1 MQRMM
6 HGRSNAAG
14 LLPQAAR
21 AGPPLLVLAIG
32 LLLLLGTPAAASP
45 LITDYTLTSWTQ
57 YDGLPAARVWAITQ
71 DRDGYIWVGTDAG
84 LVRFDGV
91 DFLAWRDL
99 SEVQLPRR
107 EVTALYSARDGSLWV
122 GFGIHGGIARIR
134 GGEVVLYGEAEGI
147 VSGFVTF
154 ITEDQR
160 GTIWAGGLG
169 GLHGFDGSRWT
180 RVGLRRGLPVGPSV
194 EAYRDA
200 DGKLWIAH
208 AAGVF
213 RQVGRETFREDPAPA
228 VFGSALARFVLDASA
243 STSRNAQYRFSLL
256 HDRRGGIWVGTGGRG
271 LWIGHAASGTDAP
284 VVDNVTARDGLSSD
298 VVQALFEDREGHVWV
313 GTQSGLHQFSPRRVT
328 QVTVPGLVRAVE
340 ATPDG
345 GIWAGT
351 YDGVV
356 RLSEAAEQPFPQV
369 DGLFGPV
376 TALHGDADGR
386 LWVATLDS
394 IGTYTDGRFAALP
407 LPATAAFS
415 WVSALTTDLRGDL
428 WICDMYSGIF
438 RWRNGRLD
446 LFEALPAENR
456 DTVYTVYTDVAGNV
470 WIGFTDGKLGV
481 IHADHTFRLYESIT
495 RLGGVVNVLYQ
506 DSGGA
511 LWIGASDGLSRFDD
525 ERFTTAT
532 HRGSGMP
539 VDSVSTVLEDVEGNL
554 WVGTR
559 SGILSFHPDE
569 FDKLQND
576 PGHQVEYRLY
586 DRFDGVLSMPV
597 RLGNPVG
604 TRGADGRLWFVTG
617 GGAVVI
623 DPGQLPDEQTPPPVR
638 IESVHVDGRRVAA
651 ASPLPLPSG
660 SSRLRISYNALTYAA
675 PTRTQFRY
683 RLEGFD
689 PDWIGP
695 ETRREAFYAGLPAGD
710 YRFQVIARSNRGVW
724 NREGAVLELSVPPP
738 FYQAAW
744 FYVFAGIV
752 LVSVLLGAWK
762 IRIVQIHRRYALILA
777 ERARLSREIHD
788 TLLQSL
794 VGVALQFDVLAGS
807 LDGAPDQAKRRL
819 RSIRKDV
826 EEYIREARESI
837 WSLRS
842 RPSGRSLA
850 TILRETCEHLAR
862 DTQPALE
869 FSVTGTPRHVSTV
882 AEEQLV
888 RISREAVT
896 NVLRHADARHIG
908 VALQYESDSIVLRVS
923 DDGRGFDAS
932 RPADDAGGHLGL
944 VSMKERAESVGG
956 GVDVVSSPEGGTE
969 VRAYVPVP

>member
-1 MQRMM
+1 MPERRVPQ
-6 HGRSNAAG
+6 AG
-14 LLPQAAR
+14 LAL
-21 AGPPLLVLAIG
+21 G
-32 LLLLLGTPAAASP
+32 LLLLLVTPAAGSP
-45 LITDYTLTSWTQ
+45 SVNDYTLTSWTQ

-71 DRDGYIWVGTDAG
+71 DRDGYIWIGTDAG

-91 DFLAWRDL
+91 EFVAWRDL
-99 SEVQLPRR
+99 SDLPLPRR

-122 GFGIHGGIARIR
+122 GFGIHGGIARMR
-134 GGEVVLYGEAEGI
+134 TGGIELYGEAEGI

-154 ITEDQR
+154 ITEDR
-160 GTIWAGGLG
+160 HGTIWAGGLG
-169 GLHGFDGSRWT
+169 GLHGFDGSRWKHL
-180 RVGLRRGLPVGPSV
+180 GPQSGLPEGPGV
-194 EAYRDA
+194 ERYRDA
-200 DGKLWIAH
+200 DGNLWFAH
-208 AAGVF
+208 AAGLF
-213 RQVGRETFREDPAPA
+213 RQVGRDTFQADPAPA
-228 VFGSALARFVLDASA
+228 VFGSTLTRAVLDASA
-243 STSRNAQYRFSLL
+243 STWRSAQYRFSLL
-256 HDRRGGIWVGTGGRG
+256 QDRRGSVWIGTGGRG
-271 LWIGHAASGTDAP
+271 LWIGRGMSGPDLP
-284 VVDNVTARDGLSSD
+284 VIDNVTAQDGLSSD

-313 GTQSGLHQFSPRRVT
+313 GTQSGLHQFSRRRVT
-328 QVTVPGLVRAVE
+328 AVSVPGLVRAVE
-340 ATPDG
+340 ATSDG
-345 GIWAGT
+345 SIWAGT

-356 RLSEAAEQPFPQV
+356 QLSETAEQPVPPV
-369 DGLFGPV
+369 AGMLGTV
-376 TALHGDADGR
+376 TALHGDKHGR

-394 IGTYTDGRFAALP
+394 IGRYADGRFTALP
-407 LPATAAFS
+407 LPASAAFS

-428 WICDMYSGIF
+428 WICDMYRGIF

-456 DTVYTVYTDVAGNV
+456 DTVYTVYTDAAGNV

-481 IHADHTFRLYESIT
+481 IHADHTFRLYDSIT
-495 RLGGVVNVLYQ
+495 RLGGVVNVMYQ

-511 LWIGASDGLSRFDD
+511 LWVGASDGLSRFHDG
-525 ERFTTAT
+525 RFTTAT
-532 HRGSGMP
+532 HRASGMP
-539 VDSVSTVLEDVEGNL
+539 VDSVSTVVEDGKGNL

-559 SGILSFHPDE
+559 SGILSFRPDE
-569 FDKLQND
+569 FDQLEHD
-576 PGHQVEYRLY
+576 PDHQVEYRLY

-604 TRGADGRLWFVTG
+604 TRAADGRLWFVTG

-623 DPGQLPDEQTPPPVR
+623 DPGQLVEEQTPPPVR
-638 IESVHVDGRRVAA
+638 IEAVHVDGRPVAP

-660 SSRLRISYNALTYAA
+660 SSLLRISYTALTYASPA
-675 PTRTQFRY
+675 KTQFLY

-689 PDWIGP
+689 ADWIGP
-695 ETRREAFYAGLPAGD
+695 ETRREALYAGLPAGD
-710 YRFQVIARSNRGVW
+710 YRFQVMARNNRGVW
-724 NREGAVLELSVPPP
+724 NRDGAVLELSVPPP
-738 FYQAAW
+738 FYQAGW
-744 FYVFAGIV
+744 FYVFGGIM

-762 IRIVQIHRRYALILA
+762 IREVQIHRRYALILA

-850 TILRETCEHLAR
+850 TVLRETCEHLAR
-862 DTQPALE
+862 DTDLVPD
-869 FSVTGTPRHVSTV
+869 FSVAGTPCQVSTV
-882 AEEQLV
+882 AEEHLV
-888 RISREAVT
+888 RICREAVT
-896 NVLRHADARHIG
+896 NVLRHAEARRLE
-908 VALQYESDSIVLRVS
+908 VALQYESDSILLRVH

-932 RPADDAGGHLGL
+932 RPIDDAGGHLGL

-956 GVDVVSSPEGGTE
+956 GVDIVSSREAGTE
-969 VRAYVPVP
+969 VRVRLPVP

>member
-1 MQRMM
+1 MSER
-6 HGRSNAAG
+6 RS
-14 LLPQAAR
+14 PQA
-21 AGPPLLVLAIG
+21 GPTLLAIG
-32 LLLLLGTPAAASP
+32 LLLLLGMPAAGSP
-45 LITDYTLTSWTQ
+45 SVTDYTLTSWTQ
-57 YDGLPAARVWAITQ
+57 YEGLPAARVWAITQ
-71 DRDGYIWVGTDAG
+71 DRDGYIWIGTDAG

-91 DFLAWRDL
+91 DFLVWRDL
-99 SEVQLPRR
+99 GEVPLPRR
-107 EVTALYSARDGSLWV
+107 EVTALYSARDGSLWA
-122 GFGIHGGIARIR
+122 GFGVPGGIARIH
-134 GGEVVLYGEAEGI
+134 GGDVVLYGEAEGI

-160 GTIWAGGLG
+160 GTIWAGGRG

-180 RVGLRRGLPVGPSV
+180 HLGAQSGIPEGPSL
-194 EAYRDA
+194 ELYRDV
-200 DGKLWIAH
+200 DGNLWIGH
-208 AAGVF
+208 ASGLF
-213 RQVGRETFREDPAPA
+213 RQVGRDTFRADPAPA
-228 VFGSALARFVLDASA
+228 VFGSALTRAVLDASA
-243 STSRNAQYRFSLL
+243 STWRSAQYRFSLL
-256 HDRRGGIWVGTGGRG
+256 QDRRGGVWVATAGRG
-271 LWIGHAASGTDAP
+271 LWIGNAAAGTDVP
-284 VVDNVTARDGLSSD
+284 VVDNMTAQDGLSSD
-298 VVQALFEDREGHVWV
+298 VVLALFEDREGHVWV
-313 GTQSGLHQFSPRRVT
+313 GTQSGLHQFSPHRVT
-328 QVTVPGLVRAVE
+328 QVTVPGLLRAVE

-345 GIWAGT
+345 GVWAGT

-356 RLSEAAEQPFPQV
+356 KLSETAKQPFPRV
-369 DGLFGPV
+369 DGLFGTV

-394 IGTYTDGRFAALP
+394 IGTYVDGRFAALP
-407 LPATAAFS
+407 LPETTAFS

-428 WICDMYSGIF
+428 WICDLYGGIF

-446 LFEALPAENR
+446 RFEALPAENR
-456 DTVYTVYTDVAGNV
+456 DTVYTVYTDAAGNV

-481 IHADHTFRLYESIT
+481 IHADHTFRLYDSIPG
-495 RLGGVVNVLYQ
+495 LGGVVNVLYQ
-506 DSGGA
+506 DRGGA
-511 LWIGASDGLSRFDD
+511 LWVGASDGLSRFEDD
-525 ERFTTAT
+525 RFTTAT
-532 HRGSGMP
+532 QRGSGMP
-539 VDSVSTVLEDVEGNL
+539 VDWVSAVVEDGEGNL

-559 SGILSFHPDE
+559 SGILSFRPDE
-569 FDKLQND
+569 FDKLQSD

-586 DRFDGVLSMPV
+586 DRFDGVLSVAV

-617 GGAVVI
+617 SSAVVI
-623 DPGQLPDEQTPPPVR
+623 DPGQLPDEPAPPPVR
-638 IESVHVDGRRVAA
+638 IEAVHVDGRPVGA
-651 ASPLPLPSG
+651 ASPLRLPSG
-660 SSRLRISYNALTYAA
+660 SSRLRISYTALTYAA

-710 YRFQVIARSNRGVW
+710 YRFRVMAKNNRGVW

-738 FYQAAW
+738 FYQAGW
-744 FYVFAGIV
+744 FYVFGGIL
-752 LVSVLLGAWK
+752 LVSVLLGAWR
-762 IRIVQIHRRYALILA
+762 IRVVQIHRRYALILA

-850 TILRETCEHLAR
+850 TVLRETCEHVSR
-862 DTQPALE
+862 DTDLALD
-869 FSVTGTPRHVSTV
+869 FTVAGTPRQVSTV

-888 RISREAVT
+888 RICRESVT
-896 NVLRHADARHIG
+896 NVLLHAEARRIE
-908 VALQYESDSIVLRVS
+908 VALQYESDSILLRVS
-923 DDGRGFDAS
+923 DDGRGFDAN

-956 GVDVVSSPEGGTE
+956 SVDILSGEEGGTE

>member
-1 MQRMM
+1 MAER
-6 HGRSNAAG
+6 RS
-14 LLPQAAR
+14 AR
-21 AGPPLLVLAIG
+21 ARPPLLAAV
-32 LLLLLGTPAAASP
+32 LLLLLAAPAAASP
-45 LITDYTLTSWTQ
+45 SDTGYTLTSWTQ
-57 YDGLPAARVWAITQ
+57 YEGLPAARVWAITQ
-71 DRDGYIWVGTDAG
+71 DPDGYIWIGTDAG

-91 DFLAWRDL
+91 DFVVWRDL
-99 SEVQLPRR
+99 RDAPLPRR

-134 GGEVVLYGEAEGI
+134 GGEVVRYDEADGI
-147 VSGFVTF
+147 ASGFVTF

-160 GTIWAGGLG
+160 GAIWAGGLD
-169 GLHGFDGSRWT
+169 GLHGFDGNRWT
-180 RVGLRRGLPVGPSV
+180 RLEPRSGLPEGPTV
-194 EAYRDA
+194 EAYRDR
-200 DGKLWIAH
+200 DRNLWVSH

-213 RQVGRETFREDPAPA
+213 RQVGAAEFRADPAPA
-228 VFGSALARFVLDASA
+228 AFGSVLARAVLDASA
-243 STSRNAQYRFSLL
+243 STWRSTPNRFGFLR
-256 HDRRGGIWVGTGGRG
+256 DRHGGVWVGTAGRG
-271 LWIGHAASGTDAP
+271 LWMGREAGETELP
-284 VVDNVTARDGLSSD
+284 VVSNVTVQDGLSSD

-328 QVTVPGLVRAVE
+328 PVTVPGLVRAVE

-345 GIWAGT
+345 SIWAGT

-356 RLSEAAEQPFPQV
+356 RLSDMAGEPFPPV
-369 DGLFGPV
+369 EGLYGTV
-376 TALHGDADGR
+376 TALHGDKHGQ

-394 IGTYTDGRFAALP
+394 IGRYAGGRFTAMP
-407 LPATAAFS
+407 LPDATLFS
-415 WVSALTTDLRGDL
+415 WVSALTTDPRGDL

-438 RWRNGRLD
+438 RWRQGRLD
-446 LFEALPAENR
+446 LYEALPEENR
-456 DTVYTVYTDVAGNV
+456 DTVYTVYTDAAGNV

-481 IHADHTFRLYESIT
+481 IRADHTFRIYDSIAGI
-495 RLGGVVNVLYQ
+495 GGAVNVLYQ
-506 DSGGA
+506 DSAGA
-511 LWIGASDGLSRFDD
+511 LWVGASDGLSRFDG

-532 HRGSGMP
+532 QRGNGMP
-539 VDSVSTVLEDVEGNL
+539 VDSVSTVVESGDGNL

-559 SGILSFHPDE
+559 SGILAFHPDE
-569 FDKLQND
+569 FDKLHGD

-586 DRFDGVLSMPV
+586 DRFDGVLNMPV

-604 TRGADGRLWFVTG
+604 TRGADGRLWFATT

-623 DPGQLPDEQTPPPVR
+623 DPGRLPAEQAPPPVR
-638 IESVHVDGRRVAA
+638 IEAVHVDGRRVAT
-651 ASPLPLPSG
+651 ASPLALPAR

-675 PTRTQFRY
+675 PARTQFRY
-683 RLEGFD
+683 RLAGFD
-689 PDWIGP
+689 PDWVDP
-695 ETRREAFYAGLPAGD
+695 ETRREAVYAGLPAGD
-710 YRFQVIARSNRGVW
+710 YRFQVIARNNRGVW

-744 FYVFAGIV
+744 FYAAGGIA
-752 LVSVLLGAWK
+752 LVSLLLGAWK
-762 IRIVQIHRRYALILA
+762 IREVQIHRRYSLMLA

-807 LDGAPDQAKRRL
+807 LDGPPEQAKRRL

-850 TILRETCEHLAR
+850 TVLRETCEHLTR
-862 DTQPALE
+862 DTDLAFD
-869 FSVTGTPRHVSTV
+869 FSVGGTPRQAPTV

-888 RISREAVT
+888 RICREAVT
-896 NVLRHADARHIG
+896 NVLRHAQASQVE
-908 VALQYESDSIVLRVS
+908 VALQYEREAILLRVS

-932 RPADDAGGHLGL
+932 RPGADAEGHLGL

-956 GVDVVSSPEGGTE
+956 GVDVVSSREGGTE
-969 VRAYVPVP
+969 VRAYVPAP

>member
-1 MQRMM
+1 M
-6 HGRSNAAG
+6 
-14 LLPQAAR
+14 
-21 AGPPLLVLAIG
+21 
-32 LLLLLGTPAAASP
+32 T
-45 LITDYTLTSWTQ
+45 
-57 YDGLPAARVWAITQ
+57 
-71 DRDGYIWVGTDAG
+71 
-84 LVRFDGV
+84 
-91 DFLAWRDL
+91 
-99 SEVQLPRR
+99 
-107 EVTALYSARDGSLWV
+107 
-122 GFGIHGGIARIR
+122 
-134 GGEVVLYGEAEGI
+134 
-147 VSGFVTF
+147 FV
-154 ITEDQR
+154 TEDQR

-169 GLHGFDGSRWT
+169 GVHGFDGSRWS
-180 RVGLRRGLPVGPSV
+180 RLGSHSGLPEGPGV

-208 AAGVF
+208 AAGMF
-213 RQVGRETFREDPAPA
+213 RQVGHSTFRVDPAPG
-228 VFGSALARFVLDASA
+228 VFGSALARAVLDASA
-243 STSRNAQYRFSLL
+243 STWRSAQYRFSLL
-256 HDRRGGIWVGTGGRG
+256 QDSRGGVWVGTSGRG
-271 LWIGHAASGTDAP
+271 LWIGHAAGGK
-284 VVDNVTARDGLSSD
+284 NVPDVENITAQDGLSSD
-298 VVQALFEDREGHVWV
+298 VVRAIFEDREGHVWV

-328 QVTVPGLVRAVE
+328 PVTVPGLVRAVE

-345 GIWAGT
+345 GVWAGT

-356 RLSEAAEQPFPQV
+356 KLSEAAERPFPQV
-369 DGLFGPV
+369 DGLFGTV
-376 TALHGDADGR
+376 TALHGDTDGR

-394 IGTYTDGRFAALP
+394 IGTYADGRYAALP
-407 LPATAAFS
+407 LPETAAFS

-428 WICDMYSGIF
+428 WICDMYRGIF
-438 RWRNGRLD
+438 RWRKGRLD

-456 DTVYTVYTDVAGNV
+456 DAVYTIYTDAAGNV

-495 RLGGVVNVLYQ
+495 GLGGVVNVLYQ
-506 DSGGA
+506 DRSGA
-511 LWIGASDGLSRFDD
+511 LWVGASDGLSRFED

-539 VDSVSTVLEDVEGNL
+539 VDSVSAVVEDREGKL

-559 SGILSFHPDE
+559 SGILSFRPDE

-576 PGHQVEYRLY
+576 PEHQVEYRLY

-604 TRGADGRLWFVTG
+604 TRSADGRLWFVTG

-638 IESVHVDGRRVAA
+638 IEAVHVDGRRVAP

-660 SSRLRISYNALTYAA
+660 SSQLRISYTALTYAA
-675 PTRTQFRY
+675 PTNTEFRY

-695 ETRREAFYAGLPAGD
+695 DTRREAFYAGLPAGD
-710 YRFQVIARSNRGVW
+710 YRFQVIARNNRGVW

-738 FYQAAW
+738 FYQAGW
-744 FYVFAGIV
+744 FYVFGVVV
-752 LVSVLLGAWK
+752 LVSALLGAWK
-762 IRIVQIHRRYALILA
+762 IRVVQIHRRYALILA

-850 TILRETCEHLAR
+850 TVLRETCEHVSRDSDLAL
-862 DTQPALE
+862 DFTVA
-869 FSVTGTPRHVSTV
+869 GTPRQVSTV

-888 RISREAVT
+888 RICREAVT
-896 NVLRHADARHIG
+896 NVLLHAEARRIV
-908 VALQYESDSIVLRVS
+908 VALRYESDSILLRVS
-923 DDGRGFDAS
+923 DDGRGFDANRS
-932 RPADDAGGHLGL
+932 ADDAGGHLGL

-956 GVDVVSSPEGGTE
+956 GVDVVSSPDGGTE
-969 VRAYVPVP
+969 VRTYVPVP